1 MRISLEQNKYAD
13 FSLNIPFWDVRTG
26 EMLTLEMFV
35 SYIIYISMRILL
47 LFSRDPSQIY
57 QFEDSF

>member
-35 SYIIYISMRILL
+35 SYLYKHSYPTPVFAGSVPDLSI
-47 LFSRDPSQIY
+47 
-57 QFEDSF
+57 